1 MMMNYQD
8 RERVSVSLDRSLL
21 EAIDGIREEWGLILS
36 NAYCVMYLF
45 LALFKIAPLPLIE
58 SKVLHNARFQIGSSI

>member
-21 EAIDGIREEWGLILS
+21 EAIDKIREEWGIHSRGDIIERILREVLTPDLTEVQSS
-36 NAYCVMYLF
+36 N
-45 LALFKIAPLPLIE
+45 
-58 SKVLHNARFQIGSSI
+58 SK